1 MASSMHG
8 FGHVQWVTTEW
19 LQDHLEDEELMILDC
34 QPDIHDYIKAHI
46 HGAVYVPEK
55 TQRSFWNGMPGEWIA
70 GEAAQSIFR
79 RAGLEAGV
87 PVMVYTGTGLV
98 KGWGDG
104 LEQTMMAYS
113 LVRFGHNRV
122 LLLDGG
128 LNKWLQEGRTISQVF
143 PKSRDSGFRATV
155 RSDMFVGYEEF
166 KRIKDDEDVIV
177 LDARPANVYG
187 GEGPWIRNGH
197 IPGAVNLPWR
207 LLMDA
212 NNPALLRP
220 LGEIEQM
227 VAAKGVTKDRQVI
240 CSCGTGREA
249 TNEYLL
255 FKCCLGHPTVRLYEG
270 SFTEWSQ
277 YPENPVVTGPNP
289 R

>member
-1 MASSMHG
+1 MTQSTDYSAQ
-8 FGHVQWVTTEW
+8 VQWVTTEW
-19 LQDHLEDEELMILDC
+19 LQDHLLDKEVTILDC

-46 HGAVYVPEK
+46 EGAVYVPEK
-55 TQRSFWNGMPGEWIA
+55 AQRSSWNGLPGEWIA
-70 GEAAQSIFR
+70 AEAAQSIFR
-79 RAGLEAGV
+79 RAGIEAGM
-87 PVMVYTGTGLV
+87 PVVVYTGTGLV

-113 LVRFGHNRV
+113 LARFGHDRV

-128 LNKWLQEGRTISQVF
+128 LNQWLKEGRRTSQVF
-143 PKSRDSGFRATV
+143 PAPRGSNFKATI
-155 RSDMFVGYEEF
+155 RSDMFVRYEEF
-166 KRIKDDEDVIV
+166 KRIKDDQNVIV
-177 LDARPANVYG
+177 LDARPANVYA

-207 LLMDA
+207 LLMGAD
-212 NNPALLRP
+212 NPALLRP

-227 VAAKGVTKDRQVI
+227 VAAKGVTKDKQVI

-255 FKCCLGHPTVRLYEG
+255 FRCCLDYSMVKLYEG

-277 YPENPVVTGPNP
+277 YPENPIVTGPHP

>member
-1 MASSMHG
+1 MTHATDCSG
-8 FGHVQWVTTEW
+8 QVQWVTTEW
-19 LQDHLEDEELMILDC
+19 LQDHLTDKEMTILDC

-46 HGAVYVPEK
+46 GGAAYVPEK
-55 TQRSFWNGMPGEWIA
+55 TQRSFWNGMPGEWVG
-70 GEAAQSIFR
+70 GEVAQSIFR
-79 RAGLEAGV
+79 RAGVEADAPIV
-87 PVMVYTGTGLV
+87 VYTGAGLV

-113 LVRFGHNRV
+113 LARFGHNRV

-128 LNKWLQEGRTISQVF
+128 LNKWLKEGRSITQVF
-143 PKSRDSGFRATV
+143 PKSRVSRFTTTV
-155 RSDMFVGYEEF
+155 RTEMFIGYGEF
-166 KRIKDDEDVIV
+166 QRIKDDTDVIV
-177 LDARPANVYG
+177 LDARPASVYA

-207 LLMDA
+207 LLMSAD
-212 NNPALLRP
+212 NPALLKSRS
-220 LGEIEQM
+220 EIAQM
-227 VAAKGVTKDRQVI
+227 VDAKGVTKDKQVI

-255 FKCCLGHPTVRLYEG
+255 FKYLLGYPVVRLYEG

-277 YPENPVVTGPNP
+277 YPENAVVTGPHP